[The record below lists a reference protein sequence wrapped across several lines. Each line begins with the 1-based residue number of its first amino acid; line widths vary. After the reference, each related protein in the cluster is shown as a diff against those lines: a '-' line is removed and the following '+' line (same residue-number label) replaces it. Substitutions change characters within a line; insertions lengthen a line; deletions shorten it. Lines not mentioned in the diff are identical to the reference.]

1 MTMTPN
7 TCLDCNAPTTNKL
20 FCSGCLDADSTL
32 QSRCPCGA
40 AITGPGAYCSSRCVR
55 AHGPRQEVVVA
66 DDETIAF
73 LARVRDGSDEED
85 SDDEVS
91 VTTPNPVFEDM
102 PHVTHTHADMCC
114 CCLSIAHGTCRCGR
128 RVCGGCVDGET
139 SLCPYCD
146 EVVEDV
152 AEVVD
157 VVDRVDVGCY
167 A

>member
-1 MTMTPN
+1 MMITN
-7 TCLDCNAPTTNKL
+7 CLDCNALTTNKI
-20 FCSGCLDADSTL
+20 FCSSCLDADSTI
-32 QSRCPCGA
+32 QRCPCGA
-40 AITGPGAYCSSRCVR
+40 LVTGPGTYCSSRCVR

-73 LARVRDGSDEED
+73 LASVRDGSDEDD

-91 VTTPNPVFEDM
+91 TTRPTPKPIFEDM

-114 CCLSIAHGTCRCGR
+114 CCLSVAHGTCRCGR
-128 RVCGGCVDGET
+128 RVCGGCVDSET
-139 SLCPYCD
+139 GLCPFCD

-157 VVDRVDVGCY
+157 AVDAGCY